1 MATEQLDE
9 FLGTK
14 EQPAWRR
21 WVKWIAIAV
30 GVILL
35 VLLAFR
41 LFGKAEAP
49 GYATAPVRRGDLTVT
64 EVCFEVGCSSLGTFS
79 TRFTE
84 LVGVPPT
91 VYREQSADATDG
103 IPACLAKNI
112 TRPIR
117 NREAQRG

>member
-1 MATEQLDE
+1 MRVLLLEVRPVDVAPAALAADAAG
-9 FLGTK
+9 LGDV
-14 EQPAWRR
+14 R
-21 WVKWIAIAV
+21 V
-30 GVILL
+30 GEVLAGLL
-35 VLLAFR
+35 VGL
-41 LFGKAEAP
+41 
-49 GYATAPVRRGDLTVT
+49 GDLTVT

-91 VYREQSADATDG
+91 VYREESADATDG